1 MKKLLVLLLAVF
13 LVVSAVPASTFAIEQ
28 NDPEFEEFLEEINWS
43 KKSYINYLMEKNWS
57 LDDFGDV
64 SELGTPL
71 SEEGVQTV
79 MEDFELTREEL
90 NELLVEFG
98 DIEEGEDV
106 LEGTYLI
113 FNEELYFF
121 TEYYLTADFG
131 VIDEDGEEFTEFL
144 QSINWTKEDYLAYL
158 DSKDWGLEYF
168 SDVSELGTPLS
179 EEGVQKV
186 MTDFDLTRE
195 ELNALL
201 VEYGD
206 IEEGQDVLDSNMYII
221 FNEDLYFYVEWYLSP
236 DVNVGIEF
244 DDMDI
249 FTEIGITEEELD
261 RLFEHFIML
270 DFEGTAFLD
279 ELDALVQRLNA
290 VPYFESVEDLDAE
303 EIAVLL
309 DIFNDMMNL
318 FEVETKYYLTDG
330 KEKTALTLTALMT
343 LESTDGK
350 DLLIE
355 IFDREGAFLADII
368 LTAEMF
374 GSEII
379 EETGKDLEVIEE
391 VIAAPVKETK
401 EVKKEVKSV
410 KKETKA
416 VQTTK
421 GGKLPKT
428 ATDYVSNTLV
438 GLAFVLIGFLLFR
451 RMKTVSN

>member
-1 MKKLLVLLLAVF
+1 MKKLLVLLMAVL
-13 LVVSAVPASTFAIEQ
+13 LVVSALPASTFAIAKD
-28 NDPEFEEFLEEINWS
+28 DPEFEKFLEEINWS

-106 LEGTYLI
+106 LDGTYLI

-131 VIDEDGEEFTEFL
+131 MIDEDGEEFAAFL
-144 QSINWTKEDYLAYL
+144 ESINWTKEDYLAYL

-186 MTDFDLTRE
+186 MKDFDLTRE

-206 IEEGQDVLDSNMYII
+206 IEEGQDVLDSHMYII
-221 FNEDLYFYVEWYLSP
+221 FNEDLYFYVEWYL
-236 DVNVGIEF
+236 
-244 DDMDI
+244 DDENYIDLNDLDI
-249 FTEIGITEEELD
+249 FTEVGLTEEELD
-261 RLFEHFIML
+261 RLFEHFITL
-270 DFEGTAFLD
+270 NFEDETFLD
-279 ELDALVQRLNA
+279 QLDALLQRLDA
-290 VPYFESVEDLDAE
+290 VPYFESADDLDAE
-303 EIAVLL
+303 EIAILL
-309 DIFNDMMNL
+309 DIFDDMMNL

-330 KEKTALTLTALMT
+330 TEKTALTLTALLA
-343 LESTDGK
+343 LETTNGK

-355 IFDREGAFLADII
+355 IFDREGTFLADIV

-379 EETGKDLEVIEE
+379 EETGKDLEVVEE

-401 EVKKEVKSV
+401 EVKKEAKSV
-410 KKETKA
+410 KKDTKA

>member
-1 MKKLLVLLLAVF
+1 MKKLLVLLMAVL
-13 LVVSAVPASTFAIEQ
+13 LVVSALPASTFAIAKD
-28 NDPEFEEFLEEINWS
+28 DPEFEKFLEEINWS

-106 LEGTYLI
+106 LDGTYLI

-131 VIDEDGEEFTEFL
+131 MIDEDGEEFAAFL
-144 QSINWTKEDYLAYL
+144 ESINWTKEDYLAYL

-186 MTDFDLTRE
+186 MKDFDLTRE

-221 FNEDLYFYVEWYLSP
+221 FNEDLYFYVEWYL
-236 DVNVGIEF
+236 
-244 DDMDI
+244 DDENYIDLNDLDI
-249 FTEIGITEEELD
+249 FTEVGLTEEELD
-261 RLFEHFIML
+261 RLFEHFITL
-270 DFEGTAFLD
+270 NFEDETFLD
-279 ELDALVQRLNA
+279 QLDALLQRLDA
-290 VPYFESVEDLDAE
+290 VPYFESADDLDAE
-303 EIAVLL
+303 EIAILL
-309 DIFNDMMNL
+309 DIFDDMMNL

-330 KEKTALTLTALMT
+330 TEKTALTLAALLA
-343 LESTDGK
+343 LETTNGK

-355 IFDREGAFLADII
+355 IFDREGTFLADIV

-379 EETGKDLEVIEE
+379 EETGKDLEVVEE

-401 EVKKEVKSV
+401 EVKKEAKSV
-410 KKETKA
+410 KKDTKA

>member
-1 MKKLLVLLLAVF
+1 MKKLLVLLMAVL
-13 LVVSAVPASTFAIEQ
+13 LVVSALPASTFAIAKD
-28 NDPEFEEFLEEINWS
+28 DPEFEKFLEEINWS

-106 LEGTYLI
+106 LDGTYLI

-131 VIDEDGEEFTEFL
+131 MIDEDGEEFAAFL
-144 QSINWTKEDYLAYL
+144 ESINWTKEDYLAYL

-186 MTDFDLTRE
+186 MKDFDLTRE

-206 IEEGQDVLDSNMYII
+206 IEEAQDVLDSHMYII
-221 FNEDLYFYVEWYLSP
+221 FNEDLYFYVEWYL
-236 DVNVGIEF
+236 
-244 DDMDI
+244 DDENYIDLNDLDI
-249 FTEIGITEEELD
+249 FTEVGLTEEELD
-261 RLFEHFIML
+261 RLFEHFITL
-270 DFEGTAFLD
+270 NFEDETFLD
-279 ELDALVQRLNA
+279 QLDALLQRLDA
-290 VPYFESVEDLDAE
+290 VPYFESADDLDAE
-303 EIAVLL
+303 EIAILL
-309 DIFNDMMNL
+309 DIFDDMMNL

-330 KEKTALTLTALMT
+330 TEKTALTLTALLA
-343 LESTDGK
+343 LETTNGK

-355 IFDREGAFLADII
+355 IFDREGTFLADIV

-379 EETGKDLEVIEE
+379 EETGKDLEVVEE

-401 EVKKEVKSV
+401 EVKKEAKSV
-410 KKETKA
+410 KKDTKA

>member
-1 MKKLLVLLLAVF
+1 MKKLLVLLMAVL
-13 LVVSAVPASTFAIEQ
+13 LVVSALPASTFAIAKD
-28 NDPEFEEFLEEINWS
+28 DPEFEKFLEEINWS

-106 LEGTYLI
+106 LDGTYLI

-131 VIDEDGEEFTEFL
+131 MIDEDGEEFAAFL
-144 QSINWTKEDYLAYL
+144 ESINWTKEDYLAYL

-186 MTDFDLTRE
+186 MKDFDLTRE

-206 IEEGQDVLDSNMYII
+206 IEEGQDVLDSHMYII
-221 FNEDLYFYVEWYLSP
+221 FNEDLYFYVEWYL
-236 DVNVGIEF
+236 
-244 DDMDI
+244 DDENYIDLNDLDI
-249 FTEIGITEEELD
+249 FTEVGLTEEELD
-261 RLFEHFIML
+261 RLFEHFITL
-270 DFEGTAFLD
+270 NFEDETFLD
-279 ELDALVQRLNA
+279 QLDALLQRLDA
-290 VPYFESVEDLDAE
+290 VPYFESADDLDAE
-303 EIAVLL
+303 EIAILL
-309 DIFNDMMNL
+309 DIFDDMMNL

-330 KEKTALTLTALMT
+330 TEKTALTLTALLA
-343 LESTDGK
+343 LETTNGK

-355 IFDREGAFLADII
+355 IFDREGTFLADIV

-379 EETGKDLEVIEE
+379 EETGKDLEVVEE
-391 VIAAPVKETK
+391 VIVAPVKETK

-410 KKETKA
+410 KKDTKA

>member
-1 MKKLLVLLLAVF
+1 MKKLLVLLMAVL
-13 LVVSAVPASTFAIEQ
+13 LVVSALPASTFAIAKD
-28 NDPEFEEFLEEINWS
+28 DPEFEKFLEEINWS

-106 LEGTYLI
+106 LDGTYLI

-131 VIDEDGEEFTEFL
+131 MIDEDGEEFTAFL
-144 QSINWTKEDYLAYL
+144 ESINWTKEDYLAYL

-186 MTDFDLTRE
+186 MKDFDLTRE

-221 FNEDLYFYVEWYLSP
+221 FNEDLYFYVEWYL
-236 DVNVGIEF
+236 
-244 DDMDI
+244 DDENYIDLNDLDI
-249 FTEIGITEEELD
+249 FTEVGLTEEELD
-261 RLFEHFIML
+261 RLFEHFITL
-270 DFEGTAFLD
+270 NFEDETFLD
-279 ELDALVQRLNA
+279 QLDALLQRLDA
-290 VPYFESVEDLDAE
+290 VPYFESADDLDAE
-303 EIAVLL
+303 EIAILL
-309 DIFNDMMNL
+309 DIFDDMMNL

-330 KEKTALTLTALMT
+330 TEKTALTLTALLA
-343 LESTDGK
+343 LETTNGK

-355 IFDREGAFLADII
+355 IFDREGTFLADIV

-379 EETGKDLEVIEE
+379 EETGKDLEVVEE

-410 KKETKA
+410 KKDTKA

-438 GLAFVLIGFLLFR
+438 GFAFVLIGFLLFR

>member
-1 MKKLLVLLLAVF
+1 MKKLLVLLMAVL
-13 LVVSAVPASTFAIEQ
+13 LVVSALPASTFAIAKD
-28 NDPEFEEFLEEINWS
+28 DPEFEKFLEEINWS

-106 LEGTYLI
+106 LDGTYLI

-131 VIDEDGEEFTEFL
+131 MIDEDGEEFAAFL
-144 QSINWTKEDYLAYL
+144 ESINWTKEDYLAYL

-186 MTDFDLTRE
+186 MKDFDLTRE

-221 FNEDLYFYVEWYLSP
+221 FNEDLYFYVEWYL
-236 DVNVGIEF
+236 
-244 DDMDI
+244 DDENYIDLNDLDI
-249 FTEIGITEEELD
+249 FTEVGLTEEELD
-261 RLFEHFIML
+261 RLFEHFITL
-270 DFEGTAFLD
+270 NFEDETFLD
-279 ELDALVQRLNA
+279 QLDALLQRLDA
-290 VPYFESVEDLDAE
+290 VPYFESADDLDAE
-303 EIAVLL
+303 EIAILL
-309 DIFNDMMNL
+309 DIFDDMMNL

-330 KEKTALTLTALMT
+330 TEKTALTLTALLA
-343 LESTDGK
+343 LETTNGK

-355 IFDREGAFLADII
+355 IFDREGTFLADIV

-379 EETGKDLEVIEE
+379 EETGKDLEVVEE

-410 KKETKA
+410 KKDTKA

-428 ATDYVSNTLV
+428 ATDYVRNTLV

>member
-1 MKKLLVLLLAVF
+1 MKKLLVLLMAVL
-13 LVVSAVPASTFAIEQ
+13 LVVSALPASTFAIAKD
-28 NDPEFEEFLEEINWS
+28 DPEFEKFLEEINWS

-106 LEGTYLI
+106 LDGTYLI

-131 VIDEDGEEFTEFL
+131 MIDEDGEEFAAFL
-144 QSINWTKEDYLAYL
+144 ESINWTKEDYLAYL
-158 DSKDWGLEYF
+158 DSKEWGLEYF

-186 MTDFDLTRE
+186 MKDFDLTRE

-201 VEYGD
+201 VQYGD

-221 FNEDLYFYVEWYLSP
+221 FNEDLYFYVEWYL
-236 DVNVGIEF
+236 
-244 DDMDI
+244 DDENYIDLNDLDI
-249 FTEIGITEEELD
+249 FTEVGLTEEELD
-261 RLFEHFIML
+261 RLFEHFITL
-270 DFEGTAFLD
+270 NFEDETFLD
-279 ELDALVQRLNA
+279 QLDALLQRLDA
-290 VPYFESVEDLDAE
+290 VPYFESADDLDAE
-303 EIAVLL
+303 EIAILL
-309 DIFNDMMNL
+309 DIFDDMMNL

-330 KEKTALTLTALMT
+330 TEKTALTLTALLA
-343 LESTDGK
+343 LETTNGK

-355 IFDREGAFLADII
+355 IFDREGTFLADIV

-379 EETGKDLEVIEE
+379 EETGKDLEVVEE

-401 EVKKEVKSV
+401 EVKKEAKSV
-410 KKETKA
+410 KKDTKA

>member
-1 MKKLLVLLLAVF
+1 MKKLLVLLMAVL
-13 LVVSAVPASTFAIEQ
+13 LVVSALPASTFAIAKD
-28 NDPEFEEFLEEINWS
+28 DPEFEKFLEEINWS

-106 LEGTYLI
+106 LDGTYLI

-131 VIDEDGEEFTEFL
+131 MIDEDGEEFAAFL
-144 QSINWTKEDYLAYL
+144 ETINWTKEDYLAYL

-186 MTDFDLTRE
+186 MKDFDLTRE

-221 FNEDLYFYVEWYLSP
+221 FNEDLYFYVEWYL
-236 DVNVGIEF
+236 
-244 DDMDI
+244 DDENYIDLNDLDI
-249 FTEIGITEEELD
+249 FTEVGLTEEELD
-261 RLFEHFIML
+261 RLFEHFITL
-270 DFEGTAFLD
+270 NFEDETFLD
-279 ELDALVQRLNA
+279 QLDALLQRLDA
-290 VPYFESVEDLDAE
+290 VPYFESADDLDAE
-303 EIAVLL
+303 EIAILL
-309 DIFNDMMNL
+309 DIFDDMMNL

-330 KEKTALTLTALMT
+330 TEKTALTLTALLA
-343 LESTDGK
+343 LETTNGK

-355 IFDREGAFLADII
+355 IFDREGTFLADIV

-379 EETGKDLEVIEE
+379 EETGKDLEVVEE

-410 KKETKA
+410 KKDTKA

-451 RMKTVSN
+451 RMKTASN

>member
-1 MKKLLVLLLAVF
+1 MKKLLVLLMAVL
-13 LVVSAVPASTFAIEQ
+13 LVVSALPASTFAIAKD
-28 NDPEFEEFLEEINWS
+28 DPEFEKFLEEINWS

-57 LDDFGDV
+57 LDDFVDV

-106 LEGTYLI
+106 LDGTYLI

-131 VIDEDGEEFTEFL
+131 MIDEDGEEFAAFL
-144 QSINWTKEDYLAYL
+144 ESINWTKEDYLAYL

-186 MTDFDLTRE
+186 MKDFDLTRE

-206 IEEGQDVLDSNMYII
+206 IEEGQDVLDSHMYII
-221 FNEDLYFYVEWYLSP
+221 FNEDLYFYVEWYL
-236 DVNVGIEF
+236 
-244 DDMDI
+244 DDENYIDLNDLDI
-249 FTEIGITEEELD
+249 FTEVGLTEEELD
-261 RLFEHFIML
+261 RLFEHFITL
-270 DFEGTAFLD
+270 NFEDETFLD
-279 ELDALVQRLNA
+279 QLDALLQRLDA
-290 VPYFESVEDLDAE
+290 VPYFESADDLDAE
-303 EIAVLL
+303 EIAILL
-309 DIFNDMMNL
+309 DIFDDMMNL

-330 KEKTALTLTALMT
+330 TEKTALTLTALLA
-343 LESTDGK
+343 LETTNGK

-355 IFDREGAFLADII
+355 IFDREGTFLADIV

-379 EETGKDLEVIEE
+379 EETGKDLEVVEE

-401 EVKKEVKSV
+401 EVKKEAKSV
-410 KKETKA
+410 KKDTKA

>member
-1 MKKLLVLLLAVF
+1 MKKLLVLLMAVL
-13 LVVSAVPASTFAIEQ
+13 LVVSALPASTFAIAKD
-28 NDPEFEEFLEEINWS
+28 DPEFEKFLEEINWS

-106 LEGTYLI
+106 LDGTYLI

-131 VIDEDGEEFTEFL
+131 MIDEDGEEFAAFL
-144 QSINWTKEDYLAYL
+144 ESINWTKEDYLAYL

-186 MTDFDLTRE
+186 MKDFDLTRE

-221 FNEDLYFYVEWYLSP
+221 FNEDLYFYVEWYL
-236 DVNVGIEF
+236 
-244 DDMDI
+244 DDENNIDLNDLDI
-249 FTEIGITEEELD
+249 FTEVGLTEEELD
-261 RLFEHFIML
+261 RLFEHFITL
-270 DFEGTAFLD
+270 NFEDETFLD
-279 ELDALVQRLNA
+279 QLDALLQRLDA
-290 VPYFESVEDLDAE
+290 VPYFESADDLDAE
-303 EIAVLL
+303 EIAILL
-309 DIFNDMMNL
+309 DIFDDMMNL
-318 FEVETKYYLTDG
+318 FEVETKYYLTDST
-330 KEKTALTLTALMT
+330 EKTALTLTALLA
-343 LESTDGK
+343 LETTNGK

-355 IFDREGAFLADII
+355 IFDREGTFLADIV

-379 EETGKDLEVIEE
+379 EETGKDLEVVEE

-401 EVKKEVKSV
+401 EVKKEAKSV
-410 KKETKA
+410 KKDTKA

-438 GLAFVLIGFLLFR
+438 GLGFVLVGFLLFR